1 MSADG
6 LPQDELTARG
16 RASRE
21 RLVRAATG
29 LMLEQGVAATS
40 IDDVLSAAG
49 ASKSQLYH
57 YFDNKRD
64 LVDAVIGYAE
74 RAVMDAQQPHLS
86 ALDSWG
92 AIAAW
97 CDHIVAMKQE
107 YGCELGCP
115 LGTLASE
122 LVATDDDARAALDGA
137 FARWE
142 AHLRAGLT
150 AMLARGE
157 LRADADVDAL
167 ATATMASLQGG
178 LLLAKT
184 SRTTR
189 PLRIALDAAVSH
201 LRANVRNAP
210 ATQRPG
216 PSKAAQ
222 PRDSAS
228 ADPKRI

>member
-1 MSADG
+1 MSTDG
-6 LPQDELTARG
+6 SVENELTARG

-92 AIAAW
+92 AIEAW
-97 CDHIVAMKQE
+97 CDHVVAMKQRQ
-107 YGCELGCP
+107 GCELGCP

-142 AHLRAGLT
+142 AHLRAGLA

-189 PLRIALDAAVSH
+189 PLRIALDAAVSY
-201 LRANVRNAP
+201 LRSHARTKQANP
-210 ATQRPG
+210 RP
-216 PSKAAQ
+216 PTSKAA
-222 PRDSAS
+222 RRRGSAS
-228 ADPKRI
+228 ADPKRT

>member
-1 MSADG
+1 MSTDG
-6 LPQDELTARG
+6 SVEEELTARG

-40 IDDVLSAAG
+40 IDDVISAAG

-74 RAVMDAQQPHLS
+74 RAVIDAQQPHLS
-86 ALDSWG
+86 ALDSWD
-92 AIAAW
+92 AIEAW
-97 CDHIVAMKQE
+97 CDHIVAMKQRH
-107 YGCELGCP
+107 GCELGCP

-137 FARWE
+137 FGRWE
-142 AHLRAGLT
+142 AHLRVGLA

-201 LRANVRNAP
+201 LRAHARTEP
-210 ATQRPG
+210 AT
-216 PSKAAQ
+216 
-222 PRDSAS
+222 PRLPTSGVARRRGGAKS
-228 ADPKRI
+228 RPKRT